1 MALRRSDQQEL
12 LERLMREASA
22 ALRHLRGR
30 LAGGDDP
37 PTGIGDEARSAIAA
51 LLGDEAPV
59 LTMLDPVTAVR
70 LIGHPERV
78 ALWAQLVDVEAD
90 AALAA
95 GDSGLAASRGARAAG
110 LRAALDGARR

>member
-22 ALRHLRGR
+22 AHKHLRER
-30 LAGGDDP
+30 LGGGNDP
-37 PTGIGDEARSAIAA
+37 PAGIGADARTAIVA

-78 ALWAQLVDVEAD
+78 ALWAQLVDIEAD

-95 GDSGLAASRGARAAG
+95 GESGLAASRRARAAG
-110 LRAALDGARR
+110 LRAALEGARR